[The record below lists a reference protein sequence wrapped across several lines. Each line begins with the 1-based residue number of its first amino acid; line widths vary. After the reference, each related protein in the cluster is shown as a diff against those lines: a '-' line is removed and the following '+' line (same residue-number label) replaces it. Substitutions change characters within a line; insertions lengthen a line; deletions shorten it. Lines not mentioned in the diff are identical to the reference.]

1 MLVYLDAC
9 TLIYLVE
16 GDVALVESVVRI
28 IDRDDVRLVTSQL
41 TRLECRVQPL
51 RVGDVDLLGQY
62 ERVFAA
68 ADLSLIEVTE
78 AILEGATEIRAK
90 LGLKTPDAIHAAT
103 AIEVGADLFVTG
115 DDAFTRVRELRV
127 ELVAIS

>member
-9 TLIYLVE
+9 T
-16 GDVALVESVVRI
+16 
-28 IDRDDVRLVTSQL
+28 
-41 TRLECRVQPL
+41 
-51 RVGDVDLLGQY
+51 
-62 ERVFAA
+62 
-68 ADLSLIEVTE
+68 
-78 AILEGATEIRAK
+78 
-90 LGLKTPDAIHAAT
+90 TPDAIHAAT